1 MLFLLN
7 KAELYRLC
15 EEDLAEGTIGLVTED
30 DSVMGITIDS
40 LYFSAIKGVCNGL
53 KMLFYFEF

>member
-15 EEDLAEGTIGLVTED
+15 EEDLAEGTIGLVKD
-30 DSVMGITIDS
+30 DSVMGITMDS